1 MDTILD
7 LVRNYFI
14 FLLVLYLIS
23 YLAPQESYRRYFHFF
38 ISVLMVAVLMKPV
51 LGFLQKD
58 VRDEARQQLDAI
70 EEQWKQ
76 NQYEGKGEDVFEWF
90 CKREGVD
97 YKAIDGK
104 K

>member
-1 MDTILD
+1 MDTILEF
-7 LVRNYFI
+7 VRNYFI

-58 VRDEARQQLDAI
+58 VR
-70 EEQWKQ
+70 
-76 NQYEGKGEDVFEWF
+76 
-90 CKREGVD
+90 
-97 YKAIDGK
+97 
-104 K
+104 